1 MKILKIVLIVV
12 LVIIAI
18 PLITALFVPKD
29 YEVSRE
35 IQIDKPKAEVF
46 DYIKHLKNQDNYSK
60 WASMDPDMKKT
71 YTGTDGEVGFVSAW
85 ESDNPDVGKGEQ
97 EILKIVPG
105 ERVDFELRFIE
116 PFKAKDHAYMIT
128 KKVDE
133 NTTSVKWGFDGHM
146 NYPMNLMLLFMDFE
160 KMLGDD
166 LTTGLLNLKK
176 ELEK

>member
-29 YEVSRE
+29 YEVGRE

-46 DYIKHLKNQDNYSK
+46 DYIKYLKNQDNYSK

-85 ESDNPDVGKGEQ
+85 DSDNPDVGKGKQ
-97 EILKIVPG
+97 EIINIVSG
-105 ERVDFELRFIE
+105 ERVDF
-116 PFKAKDHAYMIT
+116 
-128 KKVDE
+128 
-133 NTTSVKWGFDGHM
+133 
-146 NYPMNLMLLFMDFE
+146 
-160 KMLGDD
+160 
-166 LTTGLLNLKK
+166 
-176 ELEK
+176 